1 MLDKFWES
9 LGEEVAGEWM
19 KHVLSPAF
27 LFWAGGLGMYVL
39 CCGWEPLWEQLTTL
53 EFVEQ
58 IALLFLVLGGLI
70 LSSLVMRQL
79 RLPILRLLEGYW
91 PVPLDYLGDKL
102 AQRKARQFDRWE
114 QDWNQY
120 KNRQEAGTLPRR
132 EARRLAELETR
143 THYIPADAQQ
153 IMPTA
158 VGNILRAGESAPAEK
173 YGLDAVVCWPRLWML
188 LPKEVRDDLV
198 TARQNLMTLTEL
210 WAWGLL
216 FLVWSIWSPWAIA
229 VSIVWLALAYVWLME
244 SARGYADLIVSAFDL
259 YRWKLYEALDWPR
272 PQDRGAEVES
282 GRALTEFLWRGT
294 ELEAA

>member
-1 MLDKFWES
+1 
-9 LGEEVAGEWM
+9 
-19 KHVLSPAF
+19 
-27 LFWAGGLGMYVL
+27 
-39 CCGWEPLWEQLTTL
+39 
-53 EFVEQ
+53 
-58 IALLFLVLGGLI
+58 
-70 LSSLVMRQL
+70 
-79 RLPILRLLEGYW
+79 
-91 PVPLDYLGDKL
+91 
-102 AQRKARQFDRWE
+102 
-114 QDWNQY
+114 
-120 KNRQEAGTLPRR
+120 
-132 EARRLAELETR
+132 
-143 THYIPADAQQ
+143 
-153 IMPTA
+153 MPTA

-188 LPKEVRDDLV
+188 LPKEIRDDLV

-272 PQDRGAEVES
+272 PKDRGAEVES

-294 ELEAA
+294 LPGTVTYPKADP